1 MTIKTDNES
10 ESELPLLKKILNYK
24 REKNQKEP
32 VKKVSLFQLF
42 RYGNAFDFTLMI
54 IGALVAIVTGMGMP
68 FLSIIMGNMSQSFI
82 NMTALIEIQSDSFPL
97 FVILYQVFKDGNESV
112 TFDPTILNYTTDKF
126 SDDVV
131 DKVMW
136 SVYMGAGLF
145 VSALIQVTCFLVASE
160 NMMHRMRKAFFKS
173 VLRQNI
179 AWYDM
184 NNSGTLATKLF
195 DNLERIKE
203 GTGDKVAL
211 AVQFTAQF
219 FGGFVIAFTYDW
231 KLTLIM
237 MSLSPLMI
245 LTGVFLAKLMSESTS
260 KEAKQYA
267 IAGAIAEETLTSLRT
282 VYAFNG
288 QNYECQRYNK
298 ALDAGKFNG
307 VIKSAYVGAGLA
319 LTFLVMFGSYCLA
332 FWVGTNFVVDKYM
345 DAETLITVFFSIMM
359 GSMALGQAGPQ
370 FAVIGTAQGAASAI
384 YDIIDREPEIDSYS
398 DEGLKLSEISGHLT
412 VSNVQFS
419 YPSRP
424 DIPILNGIGF
434 EALPGETVALVGSS
448 GCGKSTIVSLLLRY
462 YNSMGGEI
470 KLDGHDITEININ
483 SLRKSIGVVSQE
495 PILFNCSIEDN
506 IKFGNSDVTDHEMKT
521 ACRMANAEN
530 FISSLPN
537 VRFYLFLN
545 F

>member
-1 MTIKTDNES
+1 MTIKTEDES
-10 ESELPLLKKILNYK
+10 EVPLIKKFFNYK

-42 RYGNAFDFTLMI
+42 RYGNSFDFTLMI
-54 IGALVAIVTGMGMP
+54 IGGLVAIVTGMGMP

-82 NMTALIEIQSDSFPL
+82 NMTALIEIHKSNNQ
-97 FVILYQVFKDGNESV
+97 SV
-112 TFDPTILNYTTDKF
+112 TFDPSILNYTTDKF
-126 SDDVV
+126 SDDVI

-136 SVYMGAGLF
+136 SVYMGIGLF
-145 VSALIQVTCFLVASE
+145 LSALIQVTCFLVASE
-160 NMMHRMRKAFFKS
+160 NMMHRMRLAFFKS

-211 AVQFTAQF
+211 AIQFTAQF
-219 FGGFVIAFTYDW
+219 FGGFAIAFTYDW

-267 IAGAIAEETLTSLRT
+267 VAGAIAEEALTSLRT

-298 ALDAGKFNG
+298 ALDAGKLNG

-345 DAETLITVFFSIMM
+345 DAETLITVFFS
-359 GSMALGQAGPQ
+359 SMV
-370 FAVIGTAQGAASAI
+370 F
-384 YDIIDREPEIDSYS
+384 
-398 DEGLKLSEISGHLT
+398 
-412 VSNVQFS
+412 
-419 YPSRP
+419 
-424 DIPILNGIGF
+424 
-434 EALPGETVALVGSS
+434 
-448 GCGKSTIVSLLLRY
+448 
-462 YNSMGGEI
+462 
-470 KLDGHDITEININ
+470 
-483 SLRKSIGVVSQE
+483 
-495 PILFNCSIEDN
+495 
-506 IKFGNSDVTDHEMKT
+506 
-521 ACRMANAEN
+521 
-530 FISSLPN
+530 
-537 VRFYLFLN
+537 
-545 F
+545 